1 MAIQLGSA
9 YGKIII
15 DSSGVTRGVNSSVQ
29 SLKGMN
35 SSLKE
40 LGATLKTTG
49 AAMTAAFT
57 LPVLA
62 AGRSAMNTFMDYEK
76 AMNVL
81 GAVTNATG
89 EQMQELS
96 ALAKELGADITLPGT
111 SAADAAEAMAELAKA
126 GLDVNEVMAAAK
138 GVLQMSAAG
147 QLGNAEAAEITAN
160 ALNVFNLEG
169 SEAVRVADLLAAA
182 ANSSSGEVRDM
193 ADALQMSASVFATA
207 GMEIEELVAAI
218 SLMSNAGIQGSDAG
232 TSLKQMLLSLQA
244 PSKNAKALM
253 NELGINIY
261 DASGK
266 MLDMRSIID
275 IFSTQMSGLTQ
286 EQRNF
291 ALATIF
297 GSDAV
302 RAANIVLMGGVEAYD
317 TMLGKVTEVGAA
329 SKLASALMEGL
340 TGSMENLKSAFETAA
355 IAAIEPLKDDLK
367 VLIDFAV
374 KLLNAFADLPEPV
387 REGIVKL
394 ILFAAVLGPILMLL
408 GSLLPMLGNVTK
420 SLNPFSGGIFGLVG
434 TLLKLLSV
442 AAIVVKVLGV
452 FGISTGVAGAK
463 ILALQAAISGAGMSL
478 LALLG
483 QILLLAAGPVLLYWA
498 FKTNFM
504 GITDTAKQLWF
515 ILKYY
520 FREGFVSLGG
530 LIVQGFDK
538 IKNIFMA
545 LWRVFD
551 PFNEFVLLFED
562 GSGAL
567 HDLAMAF
574 GFSAKKSQELLAI
587 IWSIVSPLSNVTLLF
602 EDGSGAI
609 HDLAV
614 ALGFSAQ
621 KSQEFLAV
629 VWSILSSLS
638 NARLLFEDGSGALL
652 DLAIAFGIPGE
663 AAQNFLSRMYFV
675 ASGFSQLLKGNM
687 LEAVKDFAMGL
698 LGITNPQLE
707 ALANRFREFISRI
720 IALFHSFNWSSI
732 GRYIIQGLIIGLLG
746 GIPALVA
753 AAMKVAEA
761 VQNAFDRKMDIN
773 SPSGWFEKRGE
784 YSWMGYMKGWGKMDA
799 GAISKA
805 LAKPVVQQAS
815 GMQNNNSLYFSSG
828 LTLRDVDRLSNQKF
842 ERYTRE
848 LNAALGG

>member
-1 MAIQLGSA
+1 L
-9 YGKIII
+9 
-15 DSSGVTRGVNSSVQ
+15 
-29 SLKGMN
+29 
-35 SSLKE
+35 
-40 LGATLKTTG
+40 
-49 AAMTAAFT
+49 
-57 LPVLA
+57 
-62 AGRSAMNTFMDYEK
+62 
-76 AMNVL
+76 
-81 GAVTNATG
+81 
-89 EQMQELS
+89 
-96 ALAKELGADITLPGT
+96 DI
-111 SAADAAEAMAELAKA
+111 
-126 GLDVNEVMAAAK
+126 NEVMAAAK

-207 GMEIEELVAAI
+207 GMEIEELVAGI

-394 ILFAAVLGPILMLL
+394 ILFAAVLGPILILL
-408 GSLLPMLGNVTK
+408 GNLLPMLGGGVSK
-420 SLNPFSGGIFGLVG
+420 SLNPFNGGIVNLVKSFIWLVG
-434 TLLKLLSV
+434 V
-442 AAIVVKVLGV
+442 AAFVVKVLGF
-452 FGISTGVAGAK
+452 FGISTGAVGVK
-463 ILALQAAISGAGMSL
+463 ILALQSIISGVGWSIL
-478 LALLG
+478 GFLG

-504 GITDTAKQLWF
+504 GIATTAEQLWF
-515 ILKYY
+515 IIKYA
-520 FREGFVSLGG
+520 FSEGWKWLVTAVKGG
-530 LIVQGFDK
+530 AAIVVNWFKDMINKIVQ
-538 IKNIFMA
+538 
-545 LWRVFD
+545 
-551 PFNEFVLLFED
+551 
-562 GSGAL
+562 
-567 HDLAMAF
+567 AF
-574 GFSAKKSQELLAI
+574 RGLR
-587 IWSIVSPLSNVTLLF
+587 WS
-602 EDGSGAI
+602 D
-609 HDLAV
+609 
-614 ALGFSAQ
+614 
-621 KSQEFLAV
+621 
-629 VWSILSSLS
+629 
-638 NARLLFEDGSGALL
+638 
-652 DLAIAFGIPGE
+652 
-663 AAQNFLSRMYFV
+663 
-675 ASGFSQLLKGNM
+675 
-687 LEAVKDFAMGL
+687 
-698 LGITNPQLE
+698 
-707 ALANRFREFISRI
+707 
-720 IALFHSFNWSSI
+720 I
-732 GRYIIQGLIIGLLG
+732 GKFIIQGIATGLLG